1 MKMCYKKSFGAEFH
15 ISATTISGIWGAREE
30 KLSFAKFRLIAN
42 IFNIS
47 YRCFTSKHTNDPIVL
62 KILMQLNFKQV

>member
-47 YRCFTSKHTNDPIVL
+47 YRCFTSKHSYDPIVF

>member
-47 YRCFTSKHTNDPIVL
+47 LTGVL
-62 KILMQLNFKQV
+62 QANIQMIQ